1 MKTIQTKIAE
11 QTLNLL
17 KTNDWESIT
26 IDKICRKLKVSNKKI
41 SSNIKSKSDL
51 IKNIYKYFDNFILTK
66 I

>member
-41 SSNIKSKSDL
+41 SSNIKSKSFFKT
-51 IKNIYKYFDNFILTK
+51 ISTK
-66 I
+66 TTLAY